1 MEPSTLFN
9 ILITILLIKFVID
22 SVLNHLN
29 AKHFNDTLPND
40 VSDVY
45 EINEYLKS
53 QTYKRTNHN
62 FSKITS
68 LFSLITTLLFF
79 FFNGFSI
86 VDEIARGF
94 SNNIII
100 ITLIFFGIIIVGS
113 DIISIPF
120 SLYKTFV
127 IEEKFGFNKTT
138 KKIFFL
144 DKIKGL
150 LMTIILG
157 GSILSIITWFYEFTG
172 NYFWIYSWLLISAFS
187 IFLNMFYSKLIVPLF
202 NKQTILEEGDLKND
216 IIKYVNSVGF
226 KAQDIYVL
234 NGSKRSTKANAYFS
248 GFGNQKRITL
258 YDTLINDLENDEIV
272 AVLAHE
278 VGHYKR
284 KHILYNLTL
293 SIILTG
299 FALFVLSLFIK
310 TPVLSLALGV
320 SLPSFHIGL
329 IAFGILYSPVS
340 QILGIFMNYMSR
352 KFEYQADNYAKN
364 TFSASPLISSLKKL
378 SKNSLSNL
386 TPHYLYVF
394 FHFSHPT
401 LLERIKNLKKIN

>member
-45 EINEYLKS
+45 EINEYQQS
-53 QTYKRTNHN
+53 QSYKKTNHN

-79 FFNGFSI
+79 FLNGFSI

-100 ITLIFFGIIIVGS
+100 ITLIFFGIIIIGS

-127 IEEKFGFNKTT
+127 IEEKFGFNKST
-138 KKIFFL
+138 KKLFFL

-172 NYFWIYSWLLISAFS
+172 NYFWIYTWLLITTFS
-187 IFLNMFYSKLIVPLF
+187 VFLNMFYSKLIVPLF
-202 NKQTILEEGDLKND
+202 NEQTILEEGDLKNE
-216 IIKYVNSVGF
+216 IVKYVNSVGF
-226 KAQDIYVL
+226 KANNIYVL

-258 YDTLINDLENDEIV
+258 YDTLINDLENNEIV

-284 KHILYNLTL
+284 KHILYNLTS

-320 SLPSFHIGL
+320 SHPSFHIGL

-340 QILGIFMNYMSR
+340 QILGVFMNYMSR

-401 LLERIKNLKKIN
+401 LLDRIKNLNK

>member
-45 EINEYLKS
+45 EINEYQQS
-53 QTYKRTNHN
+53 QSYKKTNHN

-86 VDEIARGF
+86 VDKIARGF

-100 ITLIFFGIIIVGS
+100 ITLIFFGIIIIGS

-127 IEEKFGFNKTT
+127 IEEKFGFNKFT
-138 KKIFFL
+138 KKLFFL

-172 NYFWIYSWLLISAFS
+172 NYFWIYTWLLITTFS
-187 IFLNMFYSKLIVPLF
+187 VFLNMFYSKLIVPLF
-202 NKQTILEEGDLKND
+202 NEQTILEEGDLKNE
-216 IIKYVNSVGF
+216 IVKYVNSVGF
-226 KAQDIYVL
+226 KANNIYVL

-258 YDTLINDLENDEIV
+258 YDTLINDLENNEIV

-284 KHILYNLTL
+284 KHILYNLTS

-310 TPVLSLALGV
+310 TPLLSLALGV
-320 SLPSFHIGL
+320 SHPSFHIGL

-340 QILGIFMNYMSR
+340 QILGVFMNYMSR

-401 LLERIKNLKKIN
+401 LLDRIKNLNK

>member
-40 VSDVY
+40 ISDVY
-45 EINEYLKS
+45 EINEYQQS
-53 QTYKRTNHN
+53 QSYKKTNHN

-100 ITLIFFGIIIVGS
+100 ITLIFFGIIIIGS

-127 IEEKFGFNKTT
+127 IEEKFGFNKST
-138 KKIFFL
+138 KKLFFL

-172 NYFWIYSWLLISAFS
+172 NYFWIYTWLLITTFS
-187 IFLNMFYSKLIVPLF
+187 VFLNMFYSKLIVPLF
-202 NKQTILEEGDLKND
+202 NEQTILEEGDLKNE
-216 IIKYVNSVGF
+216 IVKYVNSVGF
-226 KAQDIYVL
+226 KANNIYVL

-258 YDTLINDLENDEIV
+258 YDTLINDLENNEIV

-284 KHILYNLTL
+284 KHILYNLTS

-310 TPVLSLALGV
+310 TPLLSLALGV
-320 SLPSFHIGL
+320 SHPSFHIGL

-401 LLERIKNLKKIN
+401 LLDRIKNLNK

>member
-45 EINEYLKS
+45 EINEYQKS

-100 ITLIFFGIIIVGS
+100 ITLIFFGIIIIGS

-127 IEEKFGFNKTT
+127 IEEKFGFNKST
-138 KKIFFL
+138 KKLFFL

-172 NYFWIYSWLLISAFS
+172 NYFWIYTWLLITTFS
-187 IFLNMFYSKLIVPLF
+187 VFLNMFYSKLIVPLF
-202 NKQTILEEGDLKND
+202 NEQTILEEGDLKNE
-216 IIKYVNSVGF
+216 IVKYVNSVGF
-226 KAQDIYVL
+226 KANNIYVL

-284 KHILYNLTL
+284 KHIFYNLTL

-401 LLERIKNLKKIN
+401 LLDRIKNLNK